1 MANKALTVTIG
12 DTQYKLTHI
21 HRREYSISEHKA
33 GRYFYKRPRLFL
45 VEGYKKLDRDLAA
58 RDEFI
63 DFLKLHGVSIPPN
76 FKTWRLI

>member
-1 MANKALTVTIG
+1 VVNKALTVTIG

-21 HRREYSISEHKA
+21 HRREYSISKKV
-33 GRYFYKRPRLFL
+33 GRIYKPAEYFT
-45 VEGYKKLDRDLAA
+45 VDSYKKLDRDLAA

-63 DFLKLHGVSIPPN
+63 DFLRLRGVEIPPN

>member
-1 MANKALTVTIG
+1 MDRALTITIG
-12 DTQYKLTHI
+12 DTQYKLTHVC
-21 HRREYSISEHKA
+21 RREYSISEHKP

-58 RDEFI
+58 RDEFVQ
-63 DFLKLHGVSIPPN
+63 FLRLRGVSIPPN